1 MKEIRQLSQ
10 DFNNQEAMHKQLVS
24 MVENY
29 TQTFN
34 KMDAKTGFIETVER
48 EEIYVVLTELLDQLQ
63 QHLELRQ
70 DDWVKVNHEELYEVF
85 DRLRDF

>member
-1 MKEIRQLSQ
+1 
-10 DFNNQEAMHKQLVS
+10 

-48 EEIYVVLTELLDQLQ
+48 EEIYVVLTALLEQLQ
-63 QHLELRQ
+63 QNLELRQ
-70 DDWVKVNHEELYEVF
+70 DDSVKVNHEELYEVF

>member
-1 MKEIRQLSQ
+1 MQKR
-10 DFNNQEAMHKQLVS
+10 LVS

-34 KMDAKTGFIETVER
+34 KMDARTGFIETVER

-70 DDWVKVNHEELYEVF
+70 DDSVEVNHEGLYEVF

>member
-1 MKEIRQLSQ
+1 
-10 DFNNQEAMHKQLVS
+10 MHKQLVS

-48 EEIYVVLTELLDQLQ
+48 EEIYVVLTALLEQLQ
-63 QHLELRQ
+63 QNLELRQ
-70 DDWVKVNHEELYEVF
+70 DDLIKVNHEELYEVF

>member
-1 MKEIRQLSQ
+1 M
-10 DFNNQEAMHKQLVS
+10 DQESIHKQLVS

-48 EEIYVVLTELLDQLQ
+48 EEIYVVLTELLDQLNEQ
-63 QHLELRQ
+63 LELHQ
-70 DDWVKVNHEELYEVF
+70 DDSVKVNHEELFEVF